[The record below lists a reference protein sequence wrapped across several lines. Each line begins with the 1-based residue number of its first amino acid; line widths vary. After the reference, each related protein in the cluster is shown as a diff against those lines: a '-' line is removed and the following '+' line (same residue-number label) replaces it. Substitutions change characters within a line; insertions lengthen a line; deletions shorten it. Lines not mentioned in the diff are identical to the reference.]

1 MDINF
6 EYYKIFYFVAK
17 SKSFTKTAEKLF
29 VSQPAIT
36 QNIKKLEDE
45 LGRKLFYRTSRGIE
59 LTEEGKNLYNYL
71 ESSIEILNNAEEK
84 FRQYANMETGVI
96 KIRTGRSNANVVLYE
111 PLKKFMQKYPNI
123 EIELTQGPPKESL
136 KMLNNGEIDMVVL
149 NLPFEI
155 EMQNIETINLIEK
168 EYVFAMSKNYK
179 EKNNVIINKLSDLNK
194 YNLIASTRETSYRK
208 ILEKYLPENEKL
220 NIKYQIMMESFKKE
234 LIMED
239 LGIAFIRKD
248 EIEKEIEDGSI
259 IVIDV
264 VKEKLSA
271 EIGVAMLKK
280 DIRSFAAQK
289 LLELI
294 KEYLNKGE

>member
-6 EYYKIFYFVAK
+6 EYYKVFYFVAK

-29 VSQPAIT
+29 VSQPAVT

-45 LGRKLFYRTSRGIE
+45 LGRKLFYRTSKGIE

-84 FRQYANMETGVI
+84 FRQYANMETGII
-96 KIRTGRSNANVVLYE
+96 KIRTGRSNAKVVLYE
-111 PLKKFMQKYPNI
+111 PLKKFMKRYPNI

-136 KMLNNGEIDMVVL
+136 KMLNNGEIDMVIL

-155 EMQNIETINLIEK
+155 EMQNIETIDLVEK
-168 EYVFAMSKNYK
+168 EYVFAMSKKYK
-179 EKNNVIINKLSDLNK
+179 DNNNVEIKKINDLNK
-194 YNLIASTRETSYRK
+194 YDLIGSTRETSYQK
-208 ILEKYLPENEKL
+208 VLEKYLPENEKL
-220 NIKYQIMMESFKKE
+220 HIKYQIMMESFKKE
-234 LIMED
+234 MLLEN
-239 LGIAFIRKD
+239 LGIAFIRKN
-248 EIEKEIEDGSI
+248 EIEKEIEDGTVE
-259 IVIDV
+259 VIDIV
-264 VKEKLSA
+264 DEKFSA
-271 EIGVAMLKK
+271 KIGVAMLKK

-294 KEYLNKGE
+294 KEYLK